1 MMKQAAYYED
11 VTDEGRIIRLT
22 GNLSL
27 ACLGELPDRLTA
39 LPDDVAALD
48 LSGVEHIDTIGAW
61 LIHRTA
67 RDRDVR
73 ISGANADAKR
83 LIEVVGK
90 AGQRSEEHTSEL
102 QSLMRISYA
111 VFCLKKKKTNLTY
124 DRKDT
129 RNDLNKIHTDEP

>member
-1 MMKQAAYYED
+1 MLAVPSIISDCPPQMMKQADYYED

-27 ACLGELPDRLTA
+27 AYLGELPDRLTA

-48 LSGVEHIDTIGAW
+48 LSGVEHIDPIGVW

-73 ISGANADAKR
+73 DSGGNGDAKR
-83 LIEVVGK
+83 
-90 AGQRSEEHTSEL
+90 R
-102 QSLMRISYA
+102 M
-111 VFCLKKKKTNLTY
+111 
-124 DRKDT
+124 
-129 RNDLNKIHTDEP
+129 

>member
-1 MMKQAAYYED
+1 MMKQADYYED

-27 ACLGELPDRLTA
+27 ACLGELPDRLTV

-73 ISGANADAKR
+73 LSGATADAKGT
-83 LIEVVGK
+83 IEVVGN
-90 AGQRSEEHTSEL
+90 AGQTVD
-102 QSLMRISYA
+102 MRRPSVPPSPRVPGQIGTPNSTA
-111 VFCLKKKKTNLTY
+111 GKQWGEQKSA
-124 DRKDT
+124 
-129 RNDLNKIHTDEP
+129 